1 MKKALLAFLC
11 SICCTAQSQD
21 GSNGFEWEN
30 PIRKGI
36 NAYGMKDF
44 FVFVEKD
51 SFYLVGTEYPN
62 PFKGYLG
69 PNLYAAK
76 EFGSWHKVANLL
88 ETAEIPNDAWYKDAW
103 AALELFKH
111 KDIYYLSFNNRNN
124 SENPYQKLGF
134 GLARSKSL
142 YGPYEV
148 INKKAPSV
156 RANHG
161 SIVFAPD
168 ETPYLTYDMDGR
180 IYLAEIN
187 LDTGLLQSESVEL
200 LGPKTLKE
208 KHRYLDAANITKVS
222 DTYHML
228 FSQFFGG
235 YIVRI
240 YHMTADH
247 PKGPWQW
254 SGNNPL
260 YTFLEAEADLEV
272 KMEYPEPHG
281 FAPPTQVIFSHD
293 LFHDPDG
300 NHFMV
305 YHSSEKYSEPYLVLE
320 PIQFN
325 EDGTLTLSAPKR
337 SFQKIMVYE
346 E

>member
-1 MKKALLAFLC
+1 MEKMVLIFMLC
-11 SICCTAQSQD
+11 ICCSVQSQD

-36 NAYGMKDF
+36 NGYGMKDF
-44 FVFVEKD
+44 FVFEERD
-51 SFYLVGTEYPN
+51 SLYLVGTEYPD

-76 EFGSWHKVANLL
+76 EFNIWEKVSNLV
-88 ETAEIPNDAWYKDAW
+88 ETDRIPKDAWYKDAW
-103 AALELFKH
+103 TALELFKH
-111 KDIYYLSFNNRNN
+111 SGTYYLSFNNRNN

-134 GLARSKSL
+134 GLAKSESL
-142 YGPYEV
+142 HGPYEV
-148 INKKAPSV
+148 INKKTPAV
-156 RANHG
+156 KANHG

-187 LDTGLLQSESVEL
+187 LDTGLLQSGSVEL
-200 LGPKTLKE
+200 LGPETLKE
-208 KHRYLDAANITKVS
+208 KYRYLDAANITKVGE
-222 DTYHML
+222 TYHML

-240 YHMTADH
+240 YHMTANH

-260 YTFLEAEADLEV
+260 YTFLEAEADLKV
-272 KMEYPEPHG
+272 KMVYPERHG

-293 LFHDPDG
+293 LFKGQSG
-300 NHFMV
+300 NYFMV
-305 YHSSEKYSEPYLVLE
+305 YHSSEKYSEPYLVIE
-320 PIQFN
+320 PIKL
-325 EDGTLTLSAPKR
+325 EDDGTLTLLACKE
-337 SFQKIMVYE
+337 SFQKILVHE